1 MIFSSQKNSDMQ
13 LNKKLIISG
22 KITALTGIAIG
33 GTNAAMSIGGVD
45 KGVIRNPLNNEPYI
59 PGSSLKGK
67 MRSLLELRDGTLGT
81 ESMGAVKN
89 GPTNNQKFRAA
100 RLFGNAATSGTQ
112 RPSRVVVR
120 DAYLDRS
127 QIEENFF
134 KGADLPFTEVKT
146 EVVIDRITSRAMPR
160 QIERVPAG
168 AKFVFELVLNFY
180 EGDEELGKE
189 ADLKD
194 ETIFD
199 QMTKDLFAAMQL
211 LQNDYI
217 GAAGSRGSGQ
227 IKFEPD
233 TMKVIERTRSY
244 YEMNSVE
251 KDVTA
256 DFKQYF
262 PK

>member
-1 MIFSSQKNSDMQ
+1 MQ

-22 KITALTGIAIG
+22 KITALTGLAIG

-67 MRSLLELRDGTLGT
+67 MRSLLELRDGDLGT
-81 ESMGAVKN
+81 EEMGAVKH
-89 GPTNNQKFRAA
+89 GPTTNQRHRAA
-100 RLFGNAATSGTQ
+100 RLFGNAVKGEGEIQ

-120 DAYLDRS
+120 DSYLDRD
-127 QIEENFF
+127 QISGNFF
-134 KGADLPFTEVKT
+134 KNADLPYTEVKT

-168 AKFVFELVLNFY
+168 AKFDFELVLNFY
-180 EGDEELGKE
+180 EDDTELTKDINLTDATI
-189 ADLKD
+189 ADQLV
-194 ETIFD
+194 
-199 QMTKDLFAAMQL
+199 KDLFSAMQL

-227 IKFEPD
+227 IKFETD
-233 TMKVIERTRSY
+233 TIKVVERTRAF
-244 YEMNSVE
+244 YEMDADAMDEQKNN
-251 KDVTA
+251 VTA
-256 DFKQYF
+256 HYEQYF
-262 PK
+262 PR